1 MWFIQTHTHTH
12 NLKRE
17 EMATSTEI
25 ATEQAKGEMDGLYN
39 EAFENRIKYEC
50 VCVCDW
56 IKKFILK
63 KYHTMLSNWIFQCM
77 CVYIYGIQFSIGVK
91 IGTNWPY

>member
-50 VCVCDW
+50 VCVCD
-56 IKKFILK
+56 
-63 KYHTMLSNWIFQCM
+63 
-77 CVYIYGIQFSIGVK
+77 
-91 IGTNWPY
+91 